1 MGQRRWNMKS
11 LIFVF
16 LSLFIFSTITL
27 PEPSLAATHHKQKK
41 VYVKSSKKKAVVR
54 SSKNRANVKSPKK
67 KTAVKSSN
75 KKVVKKNNKKVVK
88 QNNRTKVKFS
98 RHAKK
103 KYAKKNVLKVR
114 YSYNI
119 NKPQEGDL
127 LKLEGM
133 VKDLNE
139 Q

>member
-1 MGQRRWNMKS
+1 MRK

-27 PEPSLAATHHKQKK
+27 PEPSLAATQQKK
-41 VYVKSSKKKAVVR
+41 ATVKSSKKKAVTQ
-54 SSKNRANVKSPKK
+54 KK
-67 KTAVKSSN
+67 KA
-75 KKVVKKNNKKVVK
+75 
-88 QNNRTKVKFS
+88 
-98 RHAKK
+98 
-103 KYAKKNVLKVR
+103 KVR
-114 YSYNI
+114 YSHNI

>member
-1 MGQRRWNMKS
+1 MRK

-27 PEPSLAATHHKQKK
+27 PEPSLAATQQKK
-41 VYVKSSKKKAVVR
+41 ATVKSSKKAVTQ
-54 SSKNRANVKSPKK
+54 KK
-67 KTAVKSSN
+67 KA
-75 KKVVKKNNKKVVK
+75 
-88 QNNRTKVKFS
+88 
-98 RHAKK
+98 
-103 KYAKKNVLKVR
+103 KVR
-114 YSYNI
+114 YSHNI

>member
-1 MGQRRWNMKS
+1 MRK

-41 VYVKSSKKKAVVR
+41 VYVKSSKKKAG
-54 SSKNRANVKSPKK
+54 
-67 KTAVKSSN
+67 
-75 KKVVKKNNKKVVK
+75 K
-88 QNNRTKVKFS
+88 QKRK
-98 RHAKK
+98 A
-103 KYAKKNVLKVR
+103 KVR
-114 YSYNI
+114 YSHHI

>member
-1 MGQRRWNMKS
+1 MRK

-27 PEPSLAATHHKQKK
+27 PEPSLAGTHQKK
-41 VYVKSSKKKAVVR
+41 ASVKSSKKKAG
-54 SSKNRANVKSPKK
+54 
-67 KTAVKSSN
+67 
-75 KKVVKKNNKKVVK
+75 K
-88 QNNRTKVKFS
+88 QNNRTKV
-98 RHAKK
+98 
-103 KYAKKNVLKVR
+103 R
-114 YSYNI
+114 YSHHI

>member
-1 MGQRRWNMKS
+1 MRK
-11 LIFVF
+11 LAFVF
-16 LSLFIFSTITL
+16 LNLFIFSAITL
-27 PEPSLAATHHKQKK
+27 PEPSLAATQQKK
-41 VYVKSSKKKAVVR
+41 ASVKSSKEKVVAK

-67 KTAVKSSN
+67 KTAVKPS
-75 KKVVKKNNKKVVK
+75 KKKVVK
-88 QNNRTKVKFS
+88 QNN
-98 RHAKK
+98 
-103 KYAKKNVLKVR
+103 KVR
-114 YSYNI
+114 YSHNI

>member
-1 MGQRRWNMKS
+1 MRK

-27 PEPSLAATHHKQKK
+27 PEPSLAATHQKK
-41 VYVKSSKKKAVVR
+41 ASVKSSKKKAV
-54 SSKNRANVKSPKK
+54 KQKK
-67 KTAVKSSN
+67 KA
-75 KKVVKKNNKKVVK
+75 
-88 QNNRTKVKFS
+88 
-98 RHAKK
+98 
-103 KYAKKNVLKVR
+103 KVR
-114 YSYNI
+114 YSHHI

>member
-1 MGQRRWNMKS
+1 MKK

-27 PEPSLAATHHKQKK
+27 PEPSMAATQQKKASVKPSKDKAVKQKK
-41 VYVKSSKKKAVVR
+41 KVKVKS
-54 SSKNRANVKSPKK
+54 
-67 KTAVKSSN
+67 
-75 KKVVKKNNKKVVK
+75 
-88 QNNRTKVKFS
+88 S

-103 KYAKKNVLKVR
+103 KYARKNVLKVR
-114 YSYNI
+114 YSHNI

>member
-1 MGQRRWNMKS
+1 MKK

-27 PEPSLAATHHKQKK
+27 PEPSLASTQQKK
-41 VYVKSSKKKAVVR
+41 ASVKSSNSRTAVRSSKNKTSVKSSKKKAV
-54 SSKNRANVKSPKK
+54 
-67 KTAVKSSN
+67 
-75 KKVVKKNNKKVVK
+75 K
-88 QNNRTKVKFS
+88 QNNRTKV
-98 RHAKK
+98 
-103 KYAKKNVLKVR
+103 R
-114 YSYNI
+114 YSHNI
-119 NKPQEGDL
+119 NKAQEGDL

>member
-1 MGQRRWNMKS
+1 MKK

-16 LSLFIFSTITL
+16 LSLFIFSTITV
-27 PEPSLAATHHKQKK
+27 PEPSLAAIQQKK
-41 VYVKSSKKKAVVR
+41 ASVKSSKDEAIVK
-54 SSKNRANVKSPKK
+54 SSENKANVKSLKK
-67 KTAVKSSN
+67 RTAVKPSN
-75 KKVVKKNNKKVVK
+75 EKGVK
-88 QNNRTKVKFS
+88 QNNKVK
-98 RHAKK
+98 
-103 KYAKKNVLKVR
+103 KVR
-114 YSYNI
+114 YSHHI

>member
-1 MGQRRWNMKS
+1 MRK
-11 LIFVF
+11 LAFVF

-27 PEPSLAATHHKQKK
+27 PEPSLAATQQKK
-41 VYVKSSKKKAVVR
+41 ASVKSSVAK
-54 SSKNRANVKSPKK
+54 SSKNKANVKSPKK
-67 KTAVKSSN
+67 KTAIKPS
-75 KKVVKKNNKKVVK
+75 NKKVVK
-88 QNNRTKVKFS
+88 QNNRV
-98 RHAKK
+98 
-103 KYAKKNVLKVR
+103 KVR
-114 YSYNI
+114 YSHNI

>member
-1 MGQRRWNMKS
+1 MKK

-27 PEPSLAATHHKQKK
+27 PEPSLAATHQKK
-41 VYVKSSKKKAVVR
+41 ASVKSSKKEAVVK

-67 KTAVKSSN
+67 KTAVKPSN
-75 KKVVKKNNKKVVK
+75 KKVVKQNNKKVVK
-88 QNNRTKVKFS
+88 QNNRTQVKFS
-98 RHAKK
+98 HHAKK

-114 YSYNI
+114 YSRNI

-133 VKDLNE
+133 VKDINE

>member
-1 MGQRRWNMKS
+1 MRK

-16 LSLFIFSTITL
+16 LSLFIFSAITL
-27 PEPSLAATHHKQKK
+27 PEPSLAATHQNKAS
-41 VYVKSSKKKAVVR
+41 VKSSKKKAV
-54 SSKNRANVKSPKK
+54 
-67 KTAVKSSN
+67 
-75 KKVVKKNNKKVVK
+75 K
-88 QNNRTKVKFS
+88 QNNKT
-98 RHAKK
+98 
-103 KYAKKNVLKVR
+103 KVR
-114 YSYNI
+114 YSHHI

>member
-1 MGQRRWNMKS
+1 MKK

-16 LSLFIFSTITL
+16 LSLFILSTITL
-27 PEPSLAATHHKQKK
+27 PEPSLAGTHQKK
-41 VYVKSSKKKAVVR
+41 ASVKSSKKKTFEQ
-54 SSKNRANVKSPKK
+54 KK
-67 KTAVKSSN
+67 KVKVKSS
-75 KKVVKKNNKKVVK
+75 
-88 QNNRTKVKFS
+88 
-98 RHAKK
+98 RHAKKKHAKKSVLKK

-114 YSYNI
+114 YSRNI

>member
-1 MGQRRWNMKS
+1 MKK

-27 PEPSLAATHHKQKK
+27 PEPSLAATQQKTAS
-41 VYVKSSKKKAVVR
+41 VKSSKKKAVKQKKKV
-54 SSKNRANVKSPKK
+54 KVKS
-67 KTAVKSSN
+67 
-75 KKVVKKNNKKVVK
+75 
-88 QNNRTKVKFS
+88 S

-114 YSYNI
+114 YSHNI
-119 NKPQEGDL
+119 NKPQEGNL

>member
-1 MGQRRWNMKS
+1 MKK

-16 LSLFIFSTITL
+16 LSLFIFSTIIL
-27 PEPSLAATHHKQKK
+27 PEPSLGATHQKK
-41 VYVKSSKKKAVVR
+41 ASVKSSKKKAVKQKKKV
-54 SSKNRANVKSPKK
+54 KVKS
-67 KTAVKSSN
+67 
-75 KKVVKKNNKKVVK
+75 
-88 QNNRTKVKFS
+88 S

-114 YSYNI
+114 YSHNI

>member
-1 MGQRRWNMKS
+1 MKK

-27 PEPSLAATHHKQKK
+27 PEPSLAATQQKK
-41 VYVKSSKKKAVVR
+41 ASVKSSKKKAVVK
-54 SSKNRANVKSPKK
+54 SSKNRASVKSPKK
-67 KTAVKSSN
+67 KTAVKPS
-75 KKVVKKNNKKVVK
+75 NKKVVK
-88 QNNRTKVKFS
+88 QNNRTKAKFS
-98 RHAKK
+98 RHSKK

-114 YSYNI
+114 YSHNI

>member
-1 MGQRRWNMKS
+1 MRK

-16 LSLFIFSTITL
+16 LSLFIFSAITL
-27 PEPSLAATHHKQKK
+27 PEHSLAGTQQKK
-41 VYVKSSKKKAVVR
+41 TTVKSSKKKALMK
-54 SSKNRANVKSPKK
+54 SSKNKANVKSPKK
-67 KTAVKSSN
+67 KTAVKPS
-75 KKVVKKNNKKVVK
+75 NKKVVK
-88 QNNRTKVKFS
+88 QNNRI
-98 RHAKK
+98 
-103 KYAKKNVLKVR
+103 KVR
-114 YSYNI
+114 YSHNI

>member
-1 MGQRRWNMKS
+1 MRK

-27 PEPSLAATHHKQKK
+27 PEPSLASTQQKK
-41 VYVKSSKKKAVVR
+41 TTVKSSVVK
-54 SSKNRANVKSPKK
+54 SSKNRANVKLS
-67 KTAVKSSN
+67 
-75 KKVVKKNNKKVVK
+75 NKKVVK
-88 QNNRTKVKFS
+88 QNNRV
-98 RHAKK
+98 
-103 KYAKKNVLKVR
+103 KVR
-114 YSYNI
+114 YSHNI
-119 NKPQEGDL
+119 NKPQEGEL

>member
-1 MGQRRWNMKS
+1 MRK

-27 PEPSLAATHHKQKK
+27 PEPSLAATHQKK
-41 VYVKSSKKKAVVR
+41 ASVKSSKKKAV
-54 SSKNRANVKSPKK
+54 
-67 KTAVKSSN
+67 
-75 KKVVKKNNKKVVK
+75 K
-88 QNNRTKVKFS
+88 QNNRTKV
-98 RHAKK
+98 
-103 KYAKKNVLKVR
+103 R
-114 YSYNI
+114 YSHHI